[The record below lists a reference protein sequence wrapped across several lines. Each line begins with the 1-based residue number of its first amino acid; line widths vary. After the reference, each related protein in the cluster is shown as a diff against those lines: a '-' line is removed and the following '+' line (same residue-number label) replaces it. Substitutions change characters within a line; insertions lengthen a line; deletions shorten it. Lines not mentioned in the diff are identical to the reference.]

1 MLQAAGVAA
10 MLRDMVSTASLHA
23 IRIFYAAYF
32 AAMGLILPFFPVYL
46 DGRGLDVV
54 TIGVMTG
61 LLSMAKVI
69 APPWIGHLADRR
81 GGSHSRSFIVVA
93 SICAGLAV
101 ATMHYVDH
109 VAMLAV
115 VVLVFGVLWS
125 SILPLTDGL
134 SVSMSEAALADYGR
148 LRVWGSIGFV
158 IASLAGGV
166 WLVGANVGYF
176 PWWIF
181 VLMLL
186 LAMAATGFP
195 VHRTVAGLQ
204 PNGHEGFDRNFI
216 LLLAVSFLMQVSH
229 GAYYGF
235 FSLYLVDIGYAG
247 WQIGTFWVL
256 GVIAEIILM
265 WGWSRPLQQ
274 AAPAW
279 VMSVSLLLA
288 AIRWLGIGMTEVW
301 YILVLWQLL
310 HAASFAAFHLSA
322 VAWVKRLA
330 PESRH
335 ATAQGWYSASGFGL
349 GSTVGIMGCGVI
361 VAAHG
366 YSVAFY
372 LSALVALIGAIV
384 ASRLQGRLV
393 S

>member
-1 MLQAAGVAA
+1 MLQAVEVAA
-10 MLRDMVSTASLHA
+10 MLRSMVSTASLHA

-46 DGRGLDVV
+46 DWRGLDVV

-61 LLSMAKVI
+61 LLSAAKVI
-69 APPWIGHLADRR
+69 APPWIGHLADRNES
-81 GGSHSRSFIVVA
+81 SHSRKFIVAA
-93 SICAGLAV
+93 SLSAGLAIG
-101 ATMHYVDH
+101 AMHFVDQ

-115 VVLVFGVLWS
+115 VILVFGVLWA

-158 IASLAGGV
+158 IASLAGGA
-166 WLVGANVGYF
+166 WLLGMNVGYF
-176 PWWIF
+176 PLWIF

-186 LAMAATGFP
+186 LAVAAVGFP
-195 VHRTVAGLQ
+195 VYQ
-204 PNGHEGFDRNFI
+204 PMAAFQTDGSERFGRSFL

-235 FSLYLVDIGYAG
+235 FSLYLVDIGYTG
-247 WQIGTFWVL
+247 WQIGAFWVL
-256 GVIAEIILM
+256 GVVAEIVLM

-274 AAPAW
+274 ASPAL
-279 VMSVSLLLA
+279 VLSVSLLLA
-288 AIRWLGIGMTEVW
+288 AIRWIGIGSTEVW
-301 YILVLWQLL
+301 YILAIWQLL

-322 VAWVKRLA
+322 IAWVKRLA
-330 PESRH
+330 PASRH

-361 VAAHG
+361 VEASGFPA
-366 YSVAFY
+366 AFY
-372 LSALVALIGAIV
+372 ISAIV
-384 ASRLQGRLV
+384 AAAGALLASRLPGRKGG
-393 S
+393 